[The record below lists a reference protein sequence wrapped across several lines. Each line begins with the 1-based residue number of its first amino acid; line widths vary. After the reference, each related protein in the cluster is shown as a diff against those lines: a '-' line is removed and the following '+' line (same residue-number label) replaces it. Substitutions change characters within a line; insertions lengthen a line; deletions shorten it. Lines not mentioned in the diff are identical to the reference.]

1 MAKRIL
7 IVDYGMGNLLSVAN
21 AIREIGHQPYVSSNP
36 AEITS
41 ADYLILP
48 GVGSFRSAMNRLEET
63 GLKDALQNFWA
74 VKQRP
79 ILGICLGM
87 QLLASHGIED
97 GGSEGLKVFEGTIES
112 FPTNTALKIPH
123 VGFNT
128 VACHS
133 DSTLFNGLP
142 SETDFYFVHS
152 YRLGQAPPTGI
163 SSKCEYGDSFVASW
177 EYNNIFATQ
186 FHPEKSQANGLKVLM
201 NFCRQ

>member
-1 MAKRIL
+1 MTKEIL

-21 AIREIGHQPYVSSNP
+21 AIREIGHQPSVSSDP
-36 AEITS
+36 TKIS
-41 ADYLILP
+41 GADYLILP
-48 GVGSFRSAMNRLEET
+48 GVGSFRSAMNCLMRT
-63 GLKDALQNFWA
+63 GIKDALEDFWT

-97 GGSEGLKVFEGTIES
+97 GRSEGLKVFEGTIDNFS
-112 FPTNTALKIPH
+112 TSGSVKIPH

-142 SETDFYFVHS
+142 PKTDFYFVHS
-152 YRLGQAPPTGI
+152 YRLGEAPPTGR
-163 SSKCEYGDSFVASW
+163 SSMCEYGDSFVASW
-177 EYNNIFATQ
+177 ECDNIFATQ

-201 NFCRQ
+201 NFSRQ

>member
-7 IVDYGMGNLLSVAN
+7 IVDYGMGNLLSVTN

-36 AEITS
+36 AEITG

-112 FPTNTALKIPH
+112 FPTNSALKIPH

-133 DSTLFNGLP
+133 DSTLFRGLSP
-142 SETDFYFVHS
+142 ETDFYFVHS
-152 YRLGQAPPTGI
+152 YRLGEAPPTGR
-163 SSKCEYGDSFVASW
+163 SSMCEYGDSFVASW
-177 EYNNIFATQ
+177 EYDNIFATQ